1 MRRYCNA
8 KNPSPTKLVGITK
21 YTVIQ
26 SQSIRKSRNESDYN
40 YELREMSEEYT
51 GRMETIR
58 RDDYLTLISA
68 AEDSGSS
75 GGLDRDDAYRLAK
88 LAVEDPLPAMEAA
101 ARIRDRA
108 FGPRITYSRKVFIPL
123 TKLCRDNCGYCTFA
137 HPPKDGERAFLTTD
151 EVLEI
156 ARAGAEAGCK
166 EALFTLGDKPEK
178 RYKEARE
185 ELKELGFATT
195 IEYLAHCS
203 KLVFEETG
211 LMPHANPGVLSED
224 DLTLLRGVSVS
235 QGIMMEEV
243 SGRLTGRDLAH
254 WASPDKVPEK
264 RLETLENAGKLG
276 VPFTTGILIGIGE
289 TLEERV
295 DTLLAIRD
303 TNSRYG
309 HVQECIVQNFRAKPG
324 TRMQNSPEPS
334 ENEMLATIALA
345 RLLLPPEMTV
355 QAPPNLAGD
364 DEGDVASGDTS
375 YTRYIDA
382 GINDWGGV
390 SPVTPDHV
398 NPERPWPHLDTL
410 KAATEAKG
418 YLLLQRLALHPSY
431 ALDVEKWVDE
441 RLWAKVKA
449 DMDSEGFARAHDWSP
464 GVSYGIPQEEVV
476 EARGGRPSK
485 MRPEFTKALAK
496 AGERDLDVDDIS
508 LLFTAR
514 GTEMA
519 ELCRVAD
526 EMRQAVVGDEVT
538 YVVNRN
544 INYTNLCYFRCKFC
558 AFSKGPKSL
567 NLRGDPYLLDTT
579 EVARRAR
586 EAWDKGA
593 TEVTMVGGIHA
604 SFTGRNYVE
613 YLRAVKEEVP
623 GMHVH
628 AFTPL
633 EVSQGAKTLGI
644 SIEDFLAELKDAGL
658 STLPGTA
665 AEVLDDEVRA
675 IICPDKVNTE
685 EWVEVMRAAHAI
697 GLQSTTTIMFGHVD
711 RPVNWARH
719 LLVLRDLQAETGGFT
734 EFIPLPFVHMGAP
747 LFLQGNSRRGPTFA
761 ETIKMHAVGRLAL
774 HGYIDNVQVSWVKLG
789 AEGAKVALESGCNDL
804 GGTLMN
810 ESISRAAGADHGQE
824 MLPEE
829 LESLIKELGRTPRL
843 RNTLYGTPEP
853 REPSTV

>member
-1 MRRYCNA
+1 MFFGM
-8 KNPSPTKLVGITK
+8 VGEGFACGIG
-21 YTVIQ
+21 
-26 SQSIRKSRNESDYN
+26 
-40 YELREMSEEYT
+40 EYT
-51 GRMETIR
+51 GGMDTSQKSL
-58 RDDYLTLISA
+58 YATLISR
-68 AEDSGSS
+68 AEGLA
-75 GGLDRDDAYRLAK
+75 GGLGREDAYRLAR
-88 LAVEDPLPAMEAA
+88 LATEDPAPAMAA
-101 ARIRDRA
+101 ASSVRDGA
-108 FGPRITYSRKVFIPL
+108 FGPRVTYSRKVFIPL

-137 HPPKDGERAFLTTD
+137 HPPRPGERAYLTPE

-156 ARAGAEAGCK
+156 ARSGAEAGCK

-178 RYKEARE
+178 RYREARE
-185 ELKELGFATT
+185 ELCELGFATT
-195 IEYLAHCS
+195 VEYLAHCS
-203 KLVFEETG
+203 RLVFEETG
-211 LMPHANPGVLSED
+211 LLPHANPGVLSAED
-224 DLTLLRGVSVS
+224 IRRLREVTVS

-243 SGRLTGRDLAH
+243 SGRLLGRDLAH
-254 WASPDKVPEK
+254 WASPDKKPER
-264 RLETLENAGKLG
+264 RLATLEEAGRQG
-276 VPFTTGILIGIGE
+276 VPFTTGLLIGIGE
-289 TLEERV
+289 TTEERV

-303 TNSRYG
+303 AHARHG

-324 TRMQNSPEPS
+324 TRMADAPEPG
-334 ENEMLATIALA
+334 EREMLATISLA
-345 RLLLPPEMTV
+345 RLLLPPEVTV

-364 DEGDVASGDTS
+364 ETDGS
-375 YTRYIDA
+375 YAAYIDA

-398 NPERPWPHLDTL
+398 NPERPWPHLDAL
-410 KAATEAKG
+410 KARTEEKG
-418 YLLLQRLALHPSY
+418 YLLMQRLALHPAY
-431 ALDVEKWVDE
+431 ALECERWVDA
-441 RLWAKVKA
+441 RLRPKVKA
-449 DMDSEGFARAHDWSP
+449 DVDSEGFAREHDWSP
-464 GVSYGIPQEEVV
+464 GMTSPVPAEEVA
-476 EARGGRPSK
+476 EARGGRPSR
-485 MRPEFTKALAK
+485 MRPEFVRALTK
-496 AGERDLDVDDIS
+496 AGERDLDLREIET
-508 LLFTAR
+508 LFTAR
-514 GTEMA
+514 GTEFS

-526 EMRQAVVGDEVT
+526 ELRRAVIGDEVT

-567 NLRGDPYLLDTT
+567 NLRGEPYLLSTE

-586 EAWDKGA
+586 EAWDRGA
-593 TEVTMVGGIHA
+593 SEVTMVGGIHA
-604 SFTGRNYVE
+604 SFTGRNYLE

-633 EVSQGAKTLGI
+633 EVWQGAKTLGV
-644 SIEDFLAELKDAGL
+644 SVREFLIELKDAGL

-675 IICPDKVNTE
+675 VICPDKVNTRQ
-685 EWVEVMRAAHAI
+685 WVEVMREAHAL

-747 LFLQGNSRRGPTFA
+747 LFLQGNSRRGPTFS
-761 ETIKMHAVGRLAL
+761 ETVKMHAVGRLAL
-774 HGYIDNVQVSWVKLG
+774 YGYIDNVQVSWVKLG
-789 AEGAKVALESGCNDL
+789 VEGAKVALQSGCNDL

-829 LESLIKELGRTPRL
+829 LEAVIRDLGRTPRL

-853 REPSTV
+853 RERATEHPKRRSALPTVRTR